1 MSRTSSIVALPVQ
14 PRPRDTLGRPL
25 HDLRIS
31 VMDRCNFRCPYCMP
45 QETFHEHYRFLK
57 STERLSFEEIT
68 RLTRLFVQLG
78 VKKVRLTGGE
88 PLLRPNLSELVGEL
102 TALEGVQDVA
112 LTTNAVLLAQH
123 AAELK
128 ANGLHR
134 ITVSLDTLD
143 PEIFK
148 QMSGG
153 FAERDRVLEGIRAAQ
168 DAGLTPIK
176 INAVDRARPQRSHR
190 ARPGR
195 ALPRHRRH
203 RALHRVHGR
212 RQSQS
217 LEPAIA
223 SCRRASWSSAS
234 ARAGR
239 CTPCEENYRGEVAER
254 YAFDDGAGEVGFI
267 SSVTNPFCGDCTRAR
282 LSSEGVFYTC
292 LFATLGRWICA
303 RRCATARRDDEL
315 RSTHPQHLDC
325 VAAIATAN
333 CARSLQPA
341 SSRCARSRCITSAAE
356 PWLRSLTSIPPR
368 ARPWSMSATRPSR
381 KRTATAE
388 TRVRFPREVAEALR
402 AQQFS
407 TPKGPVFQTAIIAGV
422 MAAKRTHELIP
433 FCHPLGIE
441 NCKLAIDMDGDDA
454 VIRCTVSVHHKTG
467 VEMEALTGAS
477 VAALTIYDMCKALS
491 HDIVIAETRLVE
503 KRGGK
508 SDIG

>member
-1 MSRTSSIVALPVQ
+1 M
-14 PRPRDTLGRPL
+14 
-25 HDLRIS
+25 
-31 VMDRCNFRCPYCMP
+31 
-45 QETFHEHYRFLK
+45 
-57 STERLSFEEIT
+57 
-68 RLTRLFVQLG
+68 
-78 VKKVRLTGGE
+78 
-88 PLLRPNLSELVGEL
+88 
-102 TALEGVQDVA
+102 QDVA
-112 LTTNAVLLAQH
+112 LTTNGVLLAQH

-176 INAVDRARPQRSHR
+176 INCVVERGLNDHTALDLVEHFRGTGVIVRFIEYMDVGNRNHWSRDRVV
-190 ARPGR
+190 
-195 ALPRHRRH
+195 PR
-203 RALHRVHGR
+203 
-212 RQSQS
+212 
-217 LEPAIA
+217 A
-223 SCRRASWSSAS
+223 SCVERIG
-234 ARAGR
+234 ARWPLHAV
-239 CTPCEENYRGEVAER
+239 EENYRGEVAER

-267 SSVTNPFCGDCTRAR
+267 SSVTNPFCGSCTRAR

-292 LFATLGRWICA
+292 LFARSGAGSARAAARWRDETSCA
-303 RRCATARRDDEL
+303 RSSSATRWTRRGDRYSEL
-315 RSTHPQHLDC
+315 RS
-325 VAAIATAN
+325 
-333 CARSLQPA
+333 SLQPA
-341 SSRCARSRCITSAAE
+341 SSRCARSRCITSAADASQC
-356 PWLRSLTSIPPR
+356 RMSSFSHVDSA
-368 ARPWSMSATRPSR
+368 ARPTMVDVGDKAVT
-381 KRTATAE
+381 KRTATAQ

-402 AQQFS
+402 GQQFN
-407 TPKGPVFQTAIIAGV
+407 TPKGPVFQTAIIAGT

-441 NCKLAIDMDGDDA
+441 SCKLAIDMEGDDA
-454 VIRCTVSVHHKTG
+454 VVRCTVSVHHKTG

-508 SDIG
+508 SDSRLTR